1 VKVLFTH
8 EIFMPDFHGGGEFL
22 TYEIVKRMIK
32 SGFDVTVLTTG
43 DPKIKN
49 YENIPTIRLP
59 VNRYLMNLA
68 GPMIAKYA
76 RNFDLIQSNNYNACF
91 PSLIAGKL
99 VKKPV
104 YCMVHGMYGK
114 KWLSMRGHFFG
125 NVSRAVEKFQ
135 VSGDY
140 EKIIFFSEF
149 ARNSGVSIGI
159 PKEQTIVIHPGIEY
173 KNFYVGEKEP
183 YVLFVGRLSKQKG
196 ITYLIEAAKQLPHI
210 KFKVAGR
217 DEEESRIKQ
226 EAPKNVEF
234 LGFVSNEELREL
246 HSRALVFCL
255 PSVAET
261 FGLVILDAMAS
272 GCAVVSTVPLDY
284 KGFKVDVGDVEQLKN
299 AILYLFENPAKALN
313 MGIENRE
320 KVKEYR
326 WDKCI
331 EKLGNLYS
339 YNLLT
344 SENYNFN
351 TNNI

>member
-1 VKVLFTH
+1 MKVLFTH

-59 VNRYLMNLA
+59 VNRYLMNLT

-114 KWLSMRGHFFG
+114 KWLSMRGPFFG
-125 NVSRAVEKFQ
+125 NISRVVERFQ
-135 VSGDY
+135 VSGAY
-140 EKIIFFSEF
+140 KRIIFFSEF
-149 ARNSGVSIGI
+149 ARDAGVSVGI
-159 PKEQTIVIHPGIEY
+159 QKEKTTVIHPGIEY
-173 KNFYVGEKEP
+173 NNFYVSDKEP

-196 ITYLIEAAKQLPHI
+196 ITYLIQTAKELPYI
-210 KFKVAGR
+210 KFKIAGR
-217 DEEESRIKQ
+217 DEEESWIKK

-234 LGFVSNEELREL
+234 LGFVSNEELQEL
-246 HSRALVFCL
+246 YSKALVFCL

-284 KGFKVDVGDVEQLKN
+284 EGFKVDVGNIEQMKDTL
-299 AILYLFENPAKALN
+299 LYLFENKETAVS
-313 MGIENRE
+313 MGLKNRE
-320 KVKEYR
+320 KVQGYS

-331 EKLGNLYS
+331 RELSRIYGV
-339 YNLLT
+339 
-344 SENYNFN
+344 
-351 TNNI
+351 

>member
-1 VKVLFTH
+1 MKILFTH

-22 TYEIVKRMIK
+22 TYEIVKRMIE

-49 YENIPTIRLP
+49 YENIPTIRFP
-59 VNRYLMNLA
+59 VNRYLMNLTA
-68 GPMIAKYA
+68 PMIAKYA

-125 NVSRAVEKFQ
+125 NISRAVEKFQ
-135 VSGDY
+135 VSGNY

-149 ARNSGVSIGI
+149 ARDAGI
-159 PKEQTIVIHPGIEY
+159 SVGIQKKKTTVIHPGIEY
-173 KNFYVGEKEP
+173 DNFYVNEKEP

-196 ITYLIEAAKQLPHI
+196 ITYLIQAAKELSHI
-210 KFKVAGR
+210 KFKIAGR
-217 DEEESRIKQ
+217 DEEESWIKK

-246 HSRALVFCL
+246 YSKALVFCL

-272 GCAVVSTVPLDY
+272 GCVVVSTVPLDY
-284 KGFKVDVGDVEQLKN
+284 EGFKVDVGNVEQLKN
-299 AILYLFENPAKALN
+299 AILYLFENQEN
-313 MGIENRE
+313 TTGMGLKNRE
-320 KVKEYR
+320 KVRGYSWENCIRELSAIYR
-326 WDKCI
+326 V
-331 EKLGNLYS
+331 
-339 YNLLT
+339 
-344 SENYNFN
+344 
-351 TNNI
+351 

>member
-1 VKVLFTH
+1 MKVLFTH

-22 TYEIVKRMIK
+22 TYEIVRRMID

-49 YENIPTIRLP
+49 YENISTIRLP
-59 VNRYLMNLA
+59 VNRYLMNLT
-68 GPMIAKYA
+68 GPCIAKYA
-76 RNFDLIQSNNYNACF
+76 KEFDLIQSNNYNACY
-91 PSLIAGKL
+91 PSLMAGKL

-114 KWLSMRGHFFG
+114 KWLSMRGPFFG
-125 NVSRAVEKFQ
+125 NISRAVEKFQ

-149 ARNSGVSIGI
+149 ARDAGVSVGI
-159 PKEQTIVIHPGIEY
+159 PKEKTTVIHPGIEY
-173 KNFYVGEKEP
+173 NNFYVGEKEP

-196 ITYLIEAAKQLPHI
+196 ITYLIQTAKELPQI
-210 KFKVAGR
+210 KFKIAGR
-217 DEEESRIKQ
+217 DEEESWIKK

-246 HSRALVFCL
+246 YSKALVFCL

-272 GCAVVSTVPLDY
+272 GCVVVSTVPLDY
-284 KGFKVDVGDVEQLKN
+284 EGFKVDTGDVEQLRN
-299 AILYLFENPAKALN
+299 AISYLFENPDSALA
-313 MGIENRE
+313 MGLKNRE
-320 KVKEYR
+320 KVQGYSWEN
-326 WDKCI
+326 CI
-331 EKLGNLYS
+331 RGLSELYMKGLNKL
-339 YNLLT
+339 
-344 SENYNFN
+344 
-351 TNNI
+351 